1 MLREHSV
8 DSGGMGQYLHVSVQL
23 FSARLVKMSV
33 LFPRVLQKEESVEQ
47 PEFRYDEF
55 GFRVDKEGK
64 ASLIPPLPLCP
75 ASSPSRA
82 AEYGRVILQ
91 PFCARS
97 HLSTCHHLSVYYRC
111 NQVCRR
117 AGLMAVWSTDTAE
130 SFQSP

>member
-64 ASLIPPLPLCP
+64 ASLIPPTSIVSCIQPLLCC
-75 ASSPSRA
+75 RVWQGDFA
-82 AEYGRVILQ
+82 AIL
-91 PFCARS
+91 C
-97 HLSTCHHLSVYYRC
+97 
-111 NQVCRR
+111 
-117 AGLMAVWSTDTAE
+117 
-130 SFQSP
+130 